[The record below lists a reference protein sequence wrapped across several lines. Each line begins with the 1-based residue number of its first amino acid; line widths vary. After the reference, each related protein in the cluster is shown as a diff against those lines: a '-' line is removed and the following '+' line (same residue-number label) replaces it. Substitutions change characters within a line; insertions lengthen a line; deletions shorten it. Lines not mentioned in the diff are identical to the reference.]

1 MKETTL
7 VKPTILTVIITTV
20 IITIIRIVIQ
30 SVRSKVYKPAIEN
43 NVQKPGTLERVI
55 ANVLLFISIFSLFFA
70 IIGFIMA
77 EMEMGTVFTVM
88 SVIFISVTILIK
100 RAHNMSYQE
109 TDTYFILQTGKQSQK
124 VYYENIV
131 DWEAGYNEIEVL
143 DQMNVDGK
151 YVRVNIKIFAPEI
164 LLRKLADMTFEGKFY
179 QEEQVYMNDPNR
191 KVEFIRY
198 LTQNKYGYL
207 VEDYIKQIENN
218 YI

>member
-7 VKPTILTVIITTV
+7 VKPTIITVIITTV

-77 EMEMGTVFTVM
+77 EMEMGAVFTVM

-109 TDTYFILQTGKQSQK
+109 SDTYFILQIGS
-124 VYYENIV
+124 
-131 DWEAGYNEIEVL
+131 A
-143 DQMNVDGK
+143 
-151 YVRVNIKIFAPEI
+151 
-164 LLRKLADMTFEGKFY
+164 
-179 QEEQVYMNDPNR
+179 
-191 KVEFIRY
+191 
-198 LTQNKYGYL
+198 
-207 VEDYIKQIENN
+207 
-218 YI
+218 